1 MMSYSLHLRGIE
13 TRDRG
18 LPGPLLRDLLGAV
31 DDSAKGAVRLRLEGR
46 SQAKGGFPPAWVN
59 QAAAF
64 DMAGFTEDAP
74 GVTLRAPTLREA
86 LPARFEQQSL
96 FPEVD
101 PSATGLMLMLE
112 SLEDALRGNQ
122 DSDAYDEALL
132 KTFGEFRRLFHH
144 GVQAV
149 EMRDG
154 RPGAPVLTITP
165 DGMETVRQLR
175 RETPRPQRVR
185 VAGKVDEIRHSDRAF
200 TLILESGESVRG
212 VLAEAGPEE
221 LARYFGRSAVVS
233 GMAQFRPSGTL
244 LRVDADLLEPV
255 TERDVAV
262 FSEIPE
268 PLLAAVDTQELR
280 RPQVVRSGINA
291 MVSRW
296 PGDETD
302 DEIFAMIEE
311 MS

>member
-1 MMSYSLHLRGIE
+1 MLNYSLRLHGIE
-13 TRDRG
+13 THDSG

-31 DDSAKGAVRLRLEGR
+31 DDSARGAVRLRLEGR

-64 DMAGFTEDAP
+64 DMVGFTEDVP

-86 LPARFEQQSL
+86 LPGRFAQQSL

-101 PSATGLMLMLE
+101 PSKTGLVLMIE
-112 SLEDALRGNQ
+112 SLEEALHGNQ

-132 KTFGEFRRLFHH
+132 KTFGEFRRLFNH
-144 GVQAV
+144 GVHAL
-149 EMRDG
+149 EMRNG
-154 RPGAPVLTITP
+154 RLDAPVLTITP
-165 DGMETVRQLR
+165 GGMDTVRRLR

-200 TLILESGESVRG
+200 TLILESGEGVRG
-212 VLAEAGPEE
+212 VLAEAEPEE

-244 LRVDADLLEPV
+244 LRVDADLLEPA

-262 FSEIPE
+262 FSEVPE
-268 PLLAAVDTQELR
+268 PLLAAHDAQELR
-280 RPQVVRSGINA
+280 RPQGARSGINA
-291 MVSRW
+291 IVGKW